1 MKPVVTRLYAVLVA
15 LTFVGLAA
23 WAAAD
28 WYQLQQ
34 KALVQGRAEL
44 RQVAGVI
51 SDLSIRPGALDAS
64 TLSRLFAQSV
74 GANPRW
80 KMILLSSGQGTEY
93 YHGPRPSVPVTQAV
107 PRWDPRASSEVKVAL
122 PVFRT
127 GAPPYILEGI
137 YQFYGRPEIFQLLK
151 ACGVTLVVLLVL
163 TTVVVVLSSR
173 PRRSDADEPVSAP
186 VSPEPETAPAS
197 PQATFDD
204 ESDDEYWFDDT
215 PDMDDLPPL
224 ETPSSPP
231 QTAAP
236 PQPVA
241 PPHVPTPAPAW
252 SAPAPAPTP
261 APVSPPAWSAP
272 APAAAAPP
280 ADTTPSL
287 FAPQTGLGWESF
299 LGTRLDFELNRA
311 SGLNQD
317 LALVL
322 LAIKEGSV
330 PPVLWGKTVRESFPS
345 VDLDFEHEGGAA
357 VVLPGR
363 TLEQALQAARAFI
376 ETADRTLGGAVVH
389 AGVASRTGRLLSA
402 ATLLGEAASAKRRS
416 LSGTVRVLGL
426 KTDPD
431 RYREH
436 LMSASLS

>member
-34 KALVQGRAEL
+34 KALLRGRAEL
-44 RQVAGVI
+44 RQVAGEV
-51 SDLSIRPGALDAS
+51 SDLSIRPGALDTA
-64 TLSRLFAQSV
+64 TLSRVFAQSV

-80 KMILLSSGQGTEY
+80 KMILLSSGQETEY
-93 YHGPRPSVPVTQAV
+93 YHGPKPPVSVSQAV
-107 PRWDPRASSEVKVAL
+107 PRWDPRPSSEVKVAL

-127 GAPPYILEGI
+127 GAPPFILEGI

-163 TTVVVVLSSR
+163 TTVVVILSSR
-173 PRRSDADEPVSAP
+173 SRTSETEPTSIP
-186 VSPEPETAPAS
+186 VPPQPEPAPIS
-197 PQATFDD
+197 PKAAAFDD
-204 ESDDEYWFDDT
+204 GPDDEYWFDDT

-224 ETPSSPP
+224 ENPSPP
-231 QTAAP
+231 SASMAQA
-236 PQPVA
+236 QV
-241 PPHVPTPAPAW
+241 PAPATM
-252 SAPAPAPTP
+252 STP
-261 APVSPPAWSAP
+261 A
-272 APAAAAPP
+272 APAAESS
-280 ADTTPSL
+280 PSL

-311 SGLNQD
+311 SGINQD

-322 LAIKEGSV
+322 LTIKEGSV
-330 PPVLWGKTVRESFPS
+330 PPALWGKTVREAFPS

-363 TLEQALQAARAFI
+363 TLEQALQAARAFV

-389 AGVASRTGRLLSA
+389 AGAASRTGRLLSA

-436 LMSASLS
+436 LMSASLA